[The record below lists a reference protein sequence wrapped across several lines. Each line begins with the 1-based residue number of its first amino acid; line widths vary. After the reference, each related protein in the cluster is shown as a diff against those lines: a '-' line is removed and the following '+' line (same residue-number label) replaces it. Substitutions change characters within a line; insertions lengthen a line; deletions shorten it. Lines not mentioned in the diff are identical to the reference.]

1 MKHFRGVYLVQ
12 SFLIFWVLFYLKLF
26 SRSWFRL
33 FLEICWIDCFHLHTC
48 LTSFFNLSS
57 LQAGPAIVEAT
68 TDAEI
73 ATTPT
78 PRSSMTRALWPK
90 KPRSRKNDPRQATIR
105 SHSVAAVG
113 NATLSLREA
122 GMRLLPK
129 SQRTT
134 NDVQF
139 FKPPLKAAR
148 LPRASPDRF
157 LDWSLIA
164 IDRKWFS
171 VANPVMAALSPKSP
185 K

>member
-1 MKHFRGVYLVQ
+1 MLNR
-12 SFLIFWVLFYLKLF
+12 LF
-26 SRSWFRL
+26 SFA
-33 FLEICWIDCFHLHTC
+33 HL

-57 LQAGPAIVEAT
+57 VQAGPAIVEAT

-90 KPRSRKNDPRQATIR
+90 KPRSQKNDPRQATIR

-113 NATLSLREA
+113 NATQAVLAMLSLREA

-148 LPRASPDRF
+148 LPCASPDRF
-157 LDWSLIA
+157 FDWSLIA